1 MSYYPFVHIDSY
13 IFGQIVIDGVQ
24 YNEDVLILPG
34 GVRDKWWRAK
44 GHEFSVFDLSEAF
57 NSHPKYLILGIGL
70 SGQCQVLKEVED
82 YCRAM
87 DIELIVKSTPEAVV
101 EFNSLEDTKSVA
113 AALHLTC

>member
-1 MSYYPFVHIDSY
+1 MHIDSY
-13 IFGQIVIDGVQ
+13 ELGCIVIDGVK
-24 YNEDVLILPG
+24 YDDDLLILPG
-34 GVRDKWWRAK
+34 KVRANWWRAK

-82 YCRAM
+82 CCRAM
-87 DIELIVKSTPEAVV
+87 GIELIVKSTPEAVV
-101 EFNSLEDTKSVA
+101 EYNSLDDAGSVA